1 MQTIQRSNVFF
12 FWRTYWQCKN
22 DKISIKKNS
31 NGTHSPTYEI
41 RLDLVYIKQIKY
53 IWTSHWRAA
62 RWSVEGARGV
72 QHKPACSQ
80 PHTPNPLMKQTF
92 YSLWISPRKLLSLL
106 LWLSFI
112 YSLCLLVWRHSLNS
126 RSNKQTNKQ
135 THKQLFLYVSSFSW
149 FMNNPSVVIL
159 TAVVVV
165 IHFTVFVCLSGAT
178 PVAHSL
184 SR

>member
-1 MQTIQRSNVFF
+1 MNNFSIVILTAVMVVINFTVFVCLWALGITLLAPMWAF
-12 FWRTYWQCKN
+12 KMTKA
-22 DKISIKKNS
+22 S
-31 NGTHSPTYEI
+31 
-41 RLDLVYIKQIKY
+41 
-53 IWTSHWRAA
+53 
-62 RWSVEGARGV
+62 
-72 QHKPACSQ
+72 KP
-80 PHTPNPLMKQTF
+80 LLKQTF
-92 YSLWISPRKLLSLL
+92 YSLWISPRLLLSLL

-126 RSNKQTNKQ
+126 RSNKQINKH
-135 THKQLFLYVSSFSW
+135 TPKQLFLYFSSFSW

-165 IHFTVFVCLSGAT
+165 IHFTVFVCLSGAS